1 MLARARAEEGAAGR
15 GRLKIFFGYAPGVG
29 KTYTMLEAA
38 RARLRDKVDVVIGW
52 VETHG
57 RQETEALALGIERVP
72 PHQVEYRGVIL
83 KEMDLDTALQRRPG
97 LILVDELA

>member
-1 MLARARAEEGAAGR
+1 MLRYPQCVSENDARPTPEEMLARARAEERASGR

-38 RARLRDKVDVVIGW
+38 RARRRDGADVVIAW

-57 RQETEALALGIERVP
+57 RRETEALAEGLERLP
-72 PHQVEYRGVIL
+72 PRHVEYRGVHL
-83 KEMDLDTALQRRPG
+83 G
-97 LILVDELA
+97 